1 MSYREIDPS
10 VEVERLRR
18 RVRALERAHRMTSPL
33 RGFARFAGRLSAALR
48 RDPGVLF
55 WPIFVLVALFAGGGL
70 MSTCRSSTRRMDRCA
85 LACAREG
92 LALRSTAGEGCI
104 CEPSAERLR
113 AVSP

>member
-18 RVRALERAHRMTSPL
+18 RVRALERAHRIGSPL
-33 RGFARFAGRLSAALR
+33 RGLARLAGRIFAALR

-55 WPIFVLVALFAGGGL
+55 WPIFVIVALFAVSGL
-70 MSTCRSSTRRMDRCA
+70 ISTCRSSTRRMDRCA